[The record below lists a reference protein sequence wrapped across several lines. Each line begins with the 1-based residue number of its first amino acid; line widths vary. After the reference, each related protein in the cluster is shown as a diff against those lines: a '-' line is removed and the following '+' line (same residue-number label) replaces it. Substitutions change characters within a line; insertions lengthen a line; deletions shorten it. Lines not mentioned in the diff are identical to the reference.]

1 MAPQR
6 AGRDITKQMLRCR
19 QMVLDQ
25 MDFKQK
31 AEEKKMSMSKNIA
44 RLAVTAGLTAALSF
58 GGVMAPVTMAFAA
71 EGGAGSITISQVEG
85 NENTTFKA
93 YQIFKATVTDTASG
107 KTAQDITWASSD
119 LGTKVTY
126 AIKNDWAGYKSLT
139 SDKQLPETP
148 TAQEVADFLMAHAG
162 STSAGSESTKGTR
175 IATDNILY
183 AVANAIKGETPVK
196 SNIAAGTAWTPDT
209 ENGSGY
215 YLFVTNAL
223 SDLSKKVTGTA
234 PIFAVVGGNAVTVTE
249 KTSIPTVDKQILAS
263 APDNP
268 TTATGW
274 AGVADS
280 QVGQEVTYKLTGKV
294 ADNYATYD
302 SYAYK
307 FTDTLSNGL
316 DYVKDSLKVYAVNN
330 GVPTLINSG
339 YETTVPTEDNRVLT
353 VNFAVDKDNNK
364 KGRKD
369 IAGVDA
375 DTQIVVFY
383 KAKLNKNAVTGNGVS
398 EGKKGNYNSVK
409 LEYSNNPYTE
419 GTGTSVEGG
428 AGDFTFK
435 LNLNKVDQGTE
446 KGLKGAVFTIKAE
459 NGKYVASNDG
469 DGFVAGQLVDV
480 TENSD
485 LPEHVKF
492 TSTEEGKIEAK
503 GLDAGT
509 YTVTEIKA
517 PNDKYTVANPF
528 TFTISAKYK
537 PNAAEI
543 ESITVSPSQN
553 ADHRSDVAFGT
564 LDDIPGDNKLTV
576 KNGTAANPTT
586 GEINITVG
594 NTKSVG
600 LPLTGLNGVT
610 FTWIAGGA
618 VLCIGVAHLIRSRKQ
633 AEESE
638 QE

>member
-1 MAPQR
+1 MR
-6 AGRDITKQMLRCR
+6 TKR
-19 QMVLDQ
+19 
-25 MDFKQK
+25 K
-31 AEEKKMSMSKNIA
+31 AEEKKMNMSKNIA

-58 GGVMAPVTMAFAA
+58 GGVMAPVTMAFADDA
-71 EGGAGSITISQVEG
+71 VTAPANSITINQAKD
-85 NENTTFKA
+85 NESTTFKA
-93 YQIFKATVTDTASG
+93 YQIFKATVTDTESG
-107 KTAQDITWASSD
+107 KTAQNITWASSE
-119 LGTKVTY
+119 LGEKVTK

-139 SDKQLPETP
+139 PDKQLPETP

-162 STSAGSESTKGTR
+162 STSAGTESTKGTR

-183 AVANAIKGETPVK
+183 AVANAIKNEMPVK
-196 SNIAAGTAWTPDT
+196 SNIAAGTAWAPDA

-223 SDLSKKVTGTA
+223 SDSSKKVTGTA

-280 QVGQEVTYKLTGKV
+280 QIGQEVTYKLTGKV
-294 ADNYATYD
+294 ADNYDTYD

-307 FTDTLSNGL
+307 FTDTLSKGL
-316 DYVKDSLKVYAVNN
+316 TYTDNSVEVYAVNKDSSN
-330 GVPTLINSG
+330 QDKYEQIANTNYTTNTTDNADGTTTLTIEFG
-339 YETTVPTEDNRVLT
+339 AEGE
-353 VNFAVDKDNNK
+353 K
-364 KGRKD
+364 KGLKD
-369 IAGVDA
+369 ISNVNA

-383 KAKLNKNAVTGNGVS
+383 NAKLNKNAVTGNGTGD
-398 EGKKGNYNSVK
+398 GKKGNYNTVK

-428 AGDFTFK
+428 AGDFTFQ
-435 LNLNKVDQGTE
+435 LNINKVDQGTE
-446 KGLKGAVFTIKAE
+446 KGLEGAVFTIKS
-459 NGKYVASNDG
+459 NNKYVASKDG
-469 DGFVAGQLVDV
+469 DGFVAGELVDV
-480 TENSD
+480 ADANN

-492 TSTEEGKIEAK
+492 TSKADGTIAAK

-509 YTVTEIKA
+509 YTVTEIKTS
-517 PNDKYTVANPF
+517 DKGNYTAADPF
-528 TFTISAKYK
+528 TFTISAEYENDAVKTL
-537 PNAAEI
+537 A
-543 ESITVSPSQN
+543 VSPANS
-553 ADHRSDVAFGT
+553 DERRSDVVLGT
-564 LDDIPGDNKLTV
+564 LDETPGDNKLTV
-576 KNGTAANPTT
+576 KDGTAANPTT
-586 GEINITVG
+586 GEVTITIG
-594 NTKSVG
+594 NTKQVG